1 MIDHYKTLGIERLA
15 THKEIK
21 EAGKLL
27 KLQLQ
32 EAEST
37 GIGKAAI
44 KIQKAQIDEA
54 LTVLLD
60 PEEREVYDLELDNAP
75 ESTIVDCTKP
85 LRFNLGAIRTASKK
99 SWRDV
104 LEWDGEASL
113 KVYRDL
119 LRKTAKLPYPEI
131 QEDMFLA
138 AVLTPMPLAE
148 MLPILFCYGT
158 SGSGKS
164 SLGKFAYTVYGN
176 RPIVGATT
184 YSAIRRK
191 VEQMARAVDAGIEI
205 DLLHCMVWD
214 DISLRIMKS
223 SPQMYS
229 FIKSCY
235 DRETAVIEMADRDS
249 DTKVV
254 KFRCFGMRVFS
265 STYPFHTDEDYDE
278 MTRRSLIFETKK
290 VKSCG
295 GLLSYGFIDWKGF
308 ERIIHSIWEDPK
320 HNGVYKTWHNRVVE
334 YGQSEECSIASDRVS
349 LCADVLTT
357 GLVLGIWR
365 TESDAFEA
373 LEAFYNST
381 DDLIKCG
388 QSVVY
393 QVIKRFVSEAEKEHK
408 AKDRQYP
415 IFIKPNELTQEI
427 KKWQAQDVID
437 QPLRNGEL
445 AGIMRDLGWELN
457 VRNAEWLK
465 S

>member
-21 EAGKLL
+21 EAGKAL

-32 EAEST
+32 ELDST
-37 GIGKAAI
+37 GIGKQAT
-44 KIQKAQIDEA
+44 KVQKAQIDDA
-54 LTVLLD
+54 LTILLD
-60 PEEREVYDLELDNAP
+60 PEEREIYDLELDNAP
-75 ESTIVDCTKP
+75 ESTIVDHTKP
-85 LRFNLGAIRTASKK
+85 LHFNLGAIRARSKK

-104 LEWDGEASL
+104 LDWDGNADI
-113 KVYRDL
+113 KIFRDL

-131 QEDMFLA
+131 QENIFLA

-148 MLPILFCYGT
+148 MLPILFCYGA

-176 RPIVGATT
+176 RPIVGAST

-191 VEQMARAVDAGIEI
+191 VESMARVVDAGVEI

-229 FIKSCY
+229 FLKSCY

-249 DTKVV
+249 DTKIV
-254 KFRCFGMRVFS
+254 KFKCFGMRVFS
-265 STYPFHTDEDYDE
+265 SVYPFHSDEDYTE
-278 MTRRSLIFETKK
+278 LTRRSLIFETKK
-290 VKSCG
+290 EKSCG
-295 GLLSYGFIDWKGF
+295 GLLSYGFIDWSGF
-308 ERIIHSIWEDPK
+308 SRIIHSLWEKPEY
-320 HNGVYKTWHNRVVE
+320 NGVYKTWRDRVME
-334 YGQSEECSIASDRVS
+334 FASSEQNNISSDRIS

-357 GLVLGIWR
+357 GLTLGVWD
-365 TESDAFEA
+365 TESTAFEA
-373 LEAFYNST
+373 LEAFYDST
-381 DDLIKCG
+381 DELIKYS
-388 QSVVY
+388 QSAAY
-393 QVIKRFVSEAEKEHK
+393 QIIKRFLSEAEKEHK
-408 AKDRQYP
+408 SKDRQYP
-415 IFIKPNELTQEI
+415 IFIKPNELTLEI

-437 QPLRNGEL
+437 RPLRSGEL
-445 AGIMRDLGWELN
+445 AQIMKDCGWELN
-457 VRNAEWLK
+457 VKGAEWLK